1 MWGQDTY
8 REQQR
13 KAKGTDL
20 ERDPEEGPYQSVTV
34 KFWFADGT
42 PPWEHQAEPDDDHAL
57 DEEGDFGNLFA
68 MLRDDYDEES
78 QFTTNFNFIDEDGEV
93 VWVHTKEMALISV
106 PEQLIARERT
116 AEEWDAMTAE
126 VTPVTAPKPVVVPK
140 PKRRNTKP
148 TTRP

>member
-1 MWGQDTY
+1 MD
-8 REQQR
+8 
-13 KAKGTDL
+13 
-20 ERDPEEGPYQSVTV
+20 
-34 KFWFADGT
+34 
-42 PPWEHQAEPDDDHAL
+42 AL

-78 QFTTNFNFIDEDGEV
+78 QFTTDFNFIDEDGEV
-93 VWVHTKEMALISV
+93 VWVRTKEMALISV

-126 VTPVTAPKPVVVPK
+126 VTPVTTPNTVVVPK
-140 PKRRNTKP
+140 PKWRNTKP